1 MFTIIIYQGDAN
13 KTHSILMLQTNKISD
28 IKQTENFK
36 WWPKRVTTR
45 IFTHY
50 WRHNDRAWK
59 ALKNWPCISYKVK
72 ENYALKAANSTPHKD
87 TESKPSMLM
96 LNCSLTT

>member
-36 WWPKRVTTR
+36 W
-45 IFTHY
+45 
-50 WRHNDRAWK
+50 
-59 ALKNWPCISYKVK
+59 
-72 ENYALKAANSTPHKD
+72 
-87 TESKPSMLM
+87 
-96 LNCSLTT
+96 